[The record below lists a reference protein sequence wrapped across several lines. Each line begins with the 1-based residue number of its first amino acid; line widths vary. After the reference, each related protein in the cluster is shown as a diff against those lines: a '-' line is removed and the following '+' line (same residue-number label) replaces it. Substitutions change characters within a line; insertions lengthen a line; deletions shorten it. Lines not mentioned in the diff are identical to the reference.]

1 MKKFSTKKSESH
13 SYPILTNSGLTF
25 YSNVPM
31 PKKVK
36 KLKRYSD
43 KFNSSKGSNSMR
55 NLYNKVL
62 ILRKHKN
69 ANLDE
74 NIEKWKNIIFEVLD
88 IIENE
93 MNGNRNDIYC
103 AMGMENIIS
112 RDEIGLEEAE
122 FY

>member
-1 MKKFSTKKSESH
+1 
-13 SYPILTNSGLTF
+13 
-25 YSNVPM
+25 
-31 PKKVK
+31 
-36 KLKRYSD
+36 
-43 KFNSSKGSNSMR
+43 MR